1 MEFISIGS
9 LVKET
14 RTRKNVTR
22 QKLSHGICSEHVL
35 WRLEEN
41 RHAADVLMFDI
52 FLQRLGQSPD
62 KLEIVLSSEL
72 YSMVRLRDVIA
83 EAVFRRK
90 WRLAELLLQRYPS
103 RTQVDKMYRQR
114 MTACLAY
121 RRDGDCACAAGH
133 LRRAAA
139 LTLPEYSDERFPEK
153 IDTCLISTVELE
165 NLLALERMNVE
176 GNPEDNSTREMA
188 KYRLQ
193 RYMDYIEK
201 QFGGDEECAK
211 LTSKCA
217 WLLGGICYL
226 EKDYMQAVAF
236 CQKGIRGL
244 RDNSILYFILP
255 LLELLVL
262 SEKALGIAP
271 ERSKWVQYY
280 DILALLRRGYAKS
293 WYPADALF
301 HNCYQRDCH
310 LDYELIRAERRARN
324 LTQAQLAEGVYQ
336 NTESLSR
343 VETGKVSPT
352 SRTFEKLMDKLG
364 LQKGR
369 YNGCVVTGSF
379 EVMEQKRSIDGFLM
393 RRDFEK
399 AREQTRKLRD
409 ALDMDISENEMVV
422 RLYEV
427 ITAKYFGELTAE
439 EAFTELKEL
448 SWRFMDME
456 TKTFFHIPMRN
467 EVLVINNI
475 AILLHELGKDKESA
489 DLYRITL
496 EKIQSSKVKIKYRY
510 RSYQLLFSNYV
521 HHYGDME
528 GALRGLEYE
537 FLCGK
542 AMELVFVINN
552 ILQLL
557 CRNSVPK
564 DECDKWI
571 KAVYYMLD
579 LFNFER
585 DKKKYK
591 VFLEKERNIN
601 VLD

>member
-14 RTRKNVTR
+14 RIRKNVTR
-22 QKLSHGICSEHVL
+22 KKLSHGICSEHVL
-35 WRLEEN
+35 RKLEEN
-41 RHAADVLMFDI
+41 HNTADVLMLDI

-62 KLEIVLSSEL
+62 KLEMVLNSEL

-90 WRLAELLLQRYPS
+90 WGLAELLLQRYPL
-103 RTQVDKMYRQR
+103 RTSVDQMYRQR
-114 MTACLAY
+114 MTACLIY
-121 RRDGDCACAAGH
+121 RRDGDCVRATGH
-133 LRRAAA
+133 LRKAAA

-153 IDTCLISTVELE
+153 TDTCLISAVELE

-176 GNPEDNSTREMA
+176 GSPEDSSMREMA

-226 EKDYMQAVAF
+226 EKEYMQAAAF
-236 CQKGIRGL
+236 CRKGIETL
-244 RDNSILYFILP
+244 ATNSILYFMLP
-255 LLELLVL
+255 LLELMVL

-271 ERSKWVQYY
+271 ERSKWVQYH

-293 WYPADALF
+293 WYPENALF

-310 LDYELIRAERRARN
+310 LDYELIRAERRAQN
-324 LTQAQLAEGVYQ
+324 LTQAQLAEDVYQ

-343 VETGKVSPT
+343 VENGKVSPT
-352 SRTFEKLMDKLG
+352 SKTFGKLMDKLG
-364 LQKGR
+364 LEKGR

-379 EVMEQKRSIDGFLM
+379 EVMEQKRSIDGFLL
-393 RRDFEK
+393 RRDFQK
-399 AREQTRKLRD
+399 ARAQTQKLKT
-409 ALDMDISENEMVV
+409 ALDMDIPENKMVV

-427 ITAKYFGELTAE
+427 VTAKYFGELTAE
-439 EAFTELKEL
+439 EAFAELKEL
-448 SWRFMDME
+448 AERFMDME
-456 TKTFFHIPMRN
+456 TGTFFHIPMRN
-467 EVLVINNI
+467 EVIVINNI
-475 AILLHELGKDKESA
+475 AIVLHELGRKEEAA

-510 RSYQLLFSNYV
+510 RSHQLLFNNYV
-521 HHYGDME
+521 HDYGDME
-528 GALRGLEYE
+528 GALRGMQYE

-542 AMELVFVINN
+542 AMELASCVNN
-552 ILQLL
+552 ILQILH
-557 CRNSVPK
+557 RKEVPIA
-564 DECDKWI
+564 ECDEWT
-571 KAVYYMLD
+571 KAVYYLLD
-579 LFNFER
+579 LFNFEK
-585 DKKKYK
+585 DKKRYQHY
-591 VFLEKERNIN
+591 LENERNIK
-601 VLD
+601 VIT